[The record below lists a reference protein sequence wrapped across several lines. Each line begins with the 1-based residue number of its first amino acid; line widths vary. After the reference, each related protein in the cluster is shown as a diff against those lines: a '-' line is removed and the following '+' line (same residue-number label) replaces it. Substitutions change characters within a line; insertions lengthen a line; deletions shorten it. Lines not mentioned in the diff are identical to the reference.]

1 MSNESIRVSGVYEY
15 VDSLMAALKELRASG
30 HKDFTIYSPVPH
42 HEFDEFLGEPES
54 KVGYF
59 SMTGG
64 ALGWIVGLGLTAGTA
79 LLLPLIVGGKP
90 IVSFVPFYVIGFELT
105 ILLGGLF
112 TALSFLILG
121 RLSKS
126 IKKEPFNPRFAEDR
140 FGVVVTCSEATRGE
154 IENILR
160 ANGAEEVAVA

>member
-1 MSNESIRVSGVYEY
+1 MNNNSLTVSGVYEH
-15 VDSLMAALKELRASG
+15 VDSLIAAIKELQTSG
-30 HKDFTIYSPVPH
+30 HKDYTVYSPVPH
-42 HEFDEFLGEPES
+42 HELEEIAGGAES

-79 LLLPLIVGGKP
+79 ILLPLIVGGKP
-90 IVSFVPFYVIGFELT
+90 IISFVPFYVIGFELT

-112 TALSFLILG
+112 TVFAFLVLG
-121 RLSKS
+121 RLSKAVR
-126 IKKEPFNPRFAEDR
+126 KEPFNPKFAEDR
-140 FGVVVTCSEATRGE
+140 FGLVVSCSEGARSE

-160 ANGAEEVAVA
+160 ANGAEEVQVE